1 MSSVADR
8 GVETVAQDGTGGL
21 GGEAAPV
28 ITDLSLKEIREIL
41 LPSELPLLLSFGER
55 AVFELN
61 SSQWFGLRAS
71 KGFDNR
77 EGGGELAMVR
87 SLLRFHS
94 HVFKERV
101 AVTTNTGSNDP
112 VEPI

>member
-1 MSSVADR
+1 MGSVTDR
-8 GVETVAQDGTGGL
+8 GPEAVEKDGIGGL

-71 KGFDNR
+71 KCFDNR
-77 EGGGELAMVR
+77 EGGGELAMVS